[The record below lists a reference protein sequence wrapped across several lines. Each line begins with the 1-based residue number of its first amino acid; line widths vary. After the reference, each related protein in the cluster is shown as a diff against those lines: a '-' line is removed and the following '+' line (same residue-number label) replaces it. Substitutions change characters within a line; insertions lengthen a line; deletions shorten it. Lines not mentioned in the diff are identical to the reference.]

1 MRRHNGT
8 DAQEKFFCAV
18 IKLRASLGEENG
30 LKLLKHVFI
39 QFFRMVGAAGE
50 RFKVNDTFVPL

>member
-1 MRRHNGT
+1 MRHDGT
-8 DAQEKFFCAV
+8 DIQEKFLCAI

-39 QFFRMVGAAGE
+39 QFFRMIGAAGQ
-50 RFKVNDTFVPL
+50 RFKVNYAFVPS